1 MPGNPAMIKSFA
13 DSRMIT
19 RCKEQRGRLGKSNVL
34 QSPLPG
40 GQQAAGPLPLAQEH
54 SQASLV
60 NPGSV
65 LVQTPPSL
73 CVISVPLP
81 LPQAHST
88 HVLGKL
94 QTETLSSL
102 TLTTFQ
108 VVYCPFPLCHLSC
121 SQTSL
126 WGGGL
131 TPGVLPGTLGS
142 LEA

>member
-1 MPGNPAMIKSFA
+1 MIKSFA

-19 RCKEQRGRLGKSNVL
+19 RCREQKGLLGKFNVL

-54 SQASLV
+54 FQASLV

-65 LVQTPPSL
+65 LVQSPPSL
-73 CVISVPLP
+73 CVISVP

-108 VVYCPFPLCHLSC
+108 VVY
-121 SQTSL
+121 
-126 WGGGL
+126 
-131 TPGVLPGTLGS
+131 
-142 LEA
+142 